1 MNKRVKYLLFFFCL
15 YIYLHNPHIQLFGR
29 DFGCIKLLY
38 IPALCFVIQNVNTF
52 RGYMRCFRKELNF
65 LLFIYLYIIFRTVL
79 GGDLEFIWQQFIVIM
94 EIFLLPGWMLYLA
107 YKIKVDNEEK
117 IMHSLLLIGAVGTVI
132 STLCIAIPPFNEF
145 IRSFFLTL
153 TPDSYLIEHTYR
165 GYGISEGLTSSY
177 GYIQGTMVVLGA
189 LYSQNNKWFLFFLP
203 FTFVTALLNA
213 RTGAIISAIG
223 VLLFFLLS
231 RQYKLSL
238 LILGIGVILLMNFYA
253 FLSFLNVGDDTLAF
267 IELFLAQLDAIRTNN
282 ASEAAYVEEL
292 FDTMFVL
299 PNSTE
304 QWWIGRGFSLF
315 RNTRGLPPS
324 DVGFILQ
331 LNYGGLIYVS
341 LLFSFVFFIIKKLF
355 KSGYIFFA
363 FFNLFLFV
371 LLDTKSEYILNSG
384 EFRLMILIYV
394 FLLMDKYRQKK
405 LQRLQSALIKSKI

>member
-1 MNKRVKYLLFFFCL
+1 
-15 YIYLHNPHIQLFGR
+15 
-29 DFGCIKLLY
+29 
-38 IPALCFVIQNVNTF
+38 
-52 RGYMRCFRKELNF
+52 
-65 LLFIYLYIIFRTVL
+65 
-79 GGDLEFIWQQFIVIM
+79 M